1 MFNERG
7 FTLIEVLVAGAIGL
21 VMVLGLGILQESL
34 VRRRA
39 ATGAISTATA
49 LAERQLEQLLASPD
63 PTTAADLTAGLHGP
77 NGCASPPCKIDETG
91 AATINGPFK
100 MQWTVIDDDETG
112 TKPLFDPSRSTKQIT
127 VNVTHMSDPYARATL
142 VTRTKYK

>member
-1 MFNERG
+1 MFNDRG
-7 FTLIEVLVAGAIGL
+7 VTLIEVLVAAAIGL
-21 VMVLGLGILQESL
+21 VMVLGLGVLQESL

-63 PTTAADLTAGLHGP
+63 LETAADLTAGLHGP
-77 NGCASPPCKIDETG
+77 NGCTSPPCKIDETG
-91 AATINGPFK
+91 AATINGPFR
-100 MQWTVIDDDETG
+100 MQWTVVDGDASG
-112 TKPLFDPSRSTKQIT
+112 TTPLYDPSQTTKQIT
-127 VNVTHMSDPYARATL
+127 MSVTHVSDPYARATL